1 LQDRSLLLPR
11 LVAERAQRQPDRIF
25 IDEVGGPSL
34 SYSQYNDDNLRWADA
49 LRRVGVAAGDRVV
62 TMLPSSAA
70 ASSAWLGL
78 SWLRAVEVPCNIAY
92 KGRMLEYLVRNCEAE
107 TMVVADA
114 YLDRLAEV
122 ARALPLLRT
131 VVVMGTEY
139 DPPPDPAQP
148 PQMCALRAR
157 DIKLP
162 CRVMSEAEFFA
173 DAEPAELPG
182 PEPYDIC
189 ALFYTSGTTGN
200 SKGVLTP
207 WAQLYAQAT
216 GYLPLDDF
224 GEDDAWYMPYPMNHI
239 SGKTPM
245 YSIILVNGR
254 VVVRDGF
261 DTNAFWSDI
270 DEYRCSSTGLL
281 GTMPGFL
288 WQQEA
293 RPDDADHVL
302 ENVWM
307 APLVPYL
314 DEFKARFGVRV
325 TTSYGSVEHSVP
337 IHAGTWDTSSATW
350 RSCGKVRKGYPGYD
364 VRVVDEH
371 DYEVGPGEIGE
382 LIVRTSEPWTMT
394 AGYLGMPEKTAE
406 VWKNGWFHTGDA
418 FTYDDEGNMYFVDR
432 TRDCIRRR
440 GENISSFEVE
450 AEVNAH
456 PLVAESAAIG
466 VPSDLGEEEIKVLV
480 VTAAGADLSPEDLT
494 HFLIPRIPRFMLPRY
509 VEFVPELP
517 KTDATMRVKKY
528 LLRDGAVNDATW
540 DREVAGIKVPR

>member
-1 LQDRSLLLPR
+1 LRDRKLLLPL
-11 LVAERAQRQPDRIF
+11 LVAERARKQPDRIF
-25 IDEVGGPSL
+25 VDEVGGPSL
-34 SYSQYNDDNLRWADA
+34 TYAAYNDDNLRWADA
-49 LRRVGVAAGDRVV
+49 FRRVGVGAGDRVV

-78 SWLRAVEVPCNIAY
+78 SWLRAIEVPCNIAY
-92 KGRMLEYLVRNCEAE
+92 RGRMLEYLIRDCEAE

-122 ARALPLLRT
+122 SGELPALKT
-131 VVVMGTEY
+131 VVVMGTDHDEFRL
-139 DPPPDPAQP
+139 PPRLMA
-148 PQMCALRAR
+148 
-157 DIKLP
+157 
-162 CRVMSEAEFFA
+162 EAEFFA
-173 DAEPAELPG
+173 DARPADLPG

-254 VVVRDGF
+254 VVFRDGF
-261 DTNAFWSDI
+261 DTASFWTDI
-270 DEYRCSSTGLL
+270 DDYRCSSTGLL
-281 GTMPGFL
+281 GAMPAFL
-288 WQQEA
+288 WQQERRA
-293 RPDDADHVL
+293 DDADHVL

-337 IHAGTWDTSSATW
+337 IHAGTWNTSSANW
-350 RSCGKVRKGYPGYD
+350 RSCGTVREGYPGYE
-364 VRVVDEH
+364 VRVVDAH
-371 DYEVGPGEIGE
+371 DYEVGPGEVGE
-382 LIVRTSEPWTMT
+382 LIVRTFEPWTMN

-406 VWKNGWFHTGDA
+406 AWKNGWFHTGDA
-418 FTYDDEGNMYFVDR
+418 FTYDAEGNMFFVDR
-432 TRDCIRRR
+432 ARDCIRRR

-466 VPSDLGEEEIKVLV
+466 VPSELGEEEIKVLV
-480 VTAAGADLSPEDLT
+480 VAKPGARLTPEDLT
-494 HFLIPRIPRFMLPRY
+494 HFLVPRIPRFMVPRY

-517 KTDATMRVKKY
+517 KTEATMRVKKY
-528 LLRDGAVNDATW
+528 LLRDAAITDATW
-540 DREVAGIKVPR
+540 DREAAGITVPR